1 MGRDHR
7 SQRDPAVAC
16 LTSRLTRG
24 GPGWRRAD
32 PRLTWNDDPA
42 LSLRRGPWEAVDH
55 GRGLSGR
62 CRTLDRREPALE
74 HSTTWSAP
82 LRWYGT
88 DPPPDGLAL
97 GTLRRIVGLMRPAWR
112 RVSVAFLLGVTMLA
126 ITSFIP
132 LVTRTIIDDGL
143 TRRIPG
149 VLGREI
155 ALLMGLAVV
164 RWVVGGLRRNISG
177 RVGTDVEY
185 DLRNRL
191 ARHLLALEPAYH
203 DRVPTGQLLAR
214 ATSDV
219 RSLRYFISWGLVFM
233 VLNLMT
239 FAIAAVQMWLL
250 SPRLCL
256 IVLAL
261 APPLVYGALRFNRR
275 LHRVYWQVQQEIGE
289 LTTVVEEATAG
300 VRVVKAFGRENEQT
314 RRLETEA
321 SSILDQNLEAA
332 RLRAFYNPLLAI
344 LPQLSLAA
352 ILWYGGRLAIDGQ
365 ITLGTL
371 VAFNSYLLLLA
382 WPLQGLGM
390 LFGFAQRA
398 AASAE
403 RVFEV
408 LDQPPA
414 IADRPDAIALPRPAG
429 GSGRKGR
436 QDSGGSGDRG
446 VRIRFEDVSFGYEE
460 GGRPALAGVDLDIAP
475 GSRVAVVGG
484 TGSGKSTL
492 LGLVPR
498 LYAPTEGRVLVDDH
512 DVADLTLDSLRAAVG
527 IVHQEPVLFSASL
540 RDNVAFGRPQAT
552 DEEVLDA
559 LAAASARD
567 VIEALPEGLDTVV
580 GEQGYTLSGGQRQR
594 VALARA
600 LLMQPRVLILD
611 DALSHVDVDTEAAI
625 LAGLDTALG
634 SATVLLV
641 ANRRASLRLAE
652 RVVLLDRGR
661 VVAQGSHEDL
671 AAREPTYRAVLAH
684 AGGGVDRLVEEAAS

>member
-1 MGRDHR
+1 
-7 SQRDPAVAC
+7 
-16 LTSRLTRG
+16 
-24 GPGWRRAD
+24 
-32 PRLTWNDDPA
+32 
-42 LSLRRGPWEAVDH
+42 
-55 GRGLSGR
+55 
-62 CRTLDRREPALE
+62 
-74 HSTTWSAP
+74 
-82 LRWYGT
+82 
-88 DPPPDGLAL
+88 
-97 GTLRRIVGLMRPAWR
+97 MRPYWG
-112 RVSVAFLLGVTMLA
+112 RVVVAFALGVTMLV

-132 LVTRTIIDDGL
+132 LVTKTIIDDGL
-143 TRRIPG
+143 TRRVPG
-149 VLGREI
+149 VLVREI
-155 ALLMGLAVV
+155 VLLMVLAVV

-177 RVGTDVEY
+177 RVGTNVEY

-191 ARHLLALEPAYH
+191 VRHLLALEPAYH
-203 DRVPTGQLLAR
+203 DRAPTGQLLAR
-214 ATSDV
+214 TTSDV

-233 VLNLMT
+233 VLNVIT
-239 FAIAAVQMWLL
+239 FVIAAVQMWLL

-256 IVLAL
+256 VVLAL
-261 APPLVYGALRFNRR
+261 APPLVYGALRYNRR

-314 RRLETEA
+314 RRLEGEA

-332 RLRAFYNPLLAI
+332 RLRAFYTPLLGI

-371 VAFNSYLLLLA
+371 IAFNAYLLLLT

-403 RVFEV
+403 RIFEV
-408 LDQPPA
+408 LDRPPA
-414 IADRPDAIALPRPAG
+414 IADRPEAAALPATARPAATGNGRPAG
-429 GSGRKGR
+429 
-436 QDSGGSGDRG
+436 QAERG
-446 VRIRFEDVSFGYEE
+446 ARIRFEHVSFGYEE
-460 GGRPALAGVDLDIAP
+460 GGRPTLAGIDLDIAP

-492 LGLVPR
+492 LGLIPR
-498 LYAPTEGRVLVDDH
+498 LYAPSEGRVLVDGH
-512 DVADLTLDSLRAAVG
+512 DVADLTLDSLRSAVG

-559 LAAASARD
+559 LGAAAALE
-567 VIEALPEGLDTVV
+567 VVQALPEGLDTVV

-600 LLMQPRVLILD
+600 LLMKPRVLILD

-625 LAGLDTALG
+625 LAGLDAALG

-661 VVAQGSHEDL
+661 VVAQGGHDEL
-671 AAREPTYRAVLAH
+671 AAREPAYRAVLAH
-684 AGGGVDRLVEEAAS
+684 ATGGIDRLVEEAAS

>member
-1 MGRDHR
+1 
-7 SQRDPAVAC
+7 
-16 LTSRLTRG
+16 
-24 GPGWRRAD
+24 
-32 PRLTWNDDPA
+32 
-42 LSLRRGPWEAVDH
+42 
-55 GRGLSGR
+55 
-62 CRTLDRREPALE
+62 
-74 HSTTWSAP
+74 
-82 LRWYGT
+82 
-88 DPPPDGLAL
+88 
-97 GTLRRIVGLMRPAWR
+97 MRPFWR
-112 RVSVAFLLGVTMLA
+112 RVTVAFLLGVAMLA

-132 LVTRTIIDDGL
+132 LVTKTIIDEGL
-143 TRRIPG
+143 TERVPG
-149 VLGREI
+149 VLEREI
-155 ALLMGLAVV
+155 VLLLVLAVV

-185 DLRNRL
+185 HLRNRL
-191 ARHLLALEPAYH
+191 ARHLLTLEAAYH

-214 ATSDV
+214 VTSDV
-219 RSLRYFISWGLVFM
+219 RSLRYFISWGLVFL
-233 VLNLMT
+233 VLNLLT

-314 RRLETEA
+314 RRLEHEA

-332 RLRAFYNPLLAI
+332 RLRAFYTPLLAV

-352 ILWYGGRLAIDGQ
+352 ILWYGARLVIDGQ

-371 VAFNSYLLLLA
+371 VAFNSYLLLLT

-398 AASAE
+398 AASAD

-414 IADRPDAIALPRPAG
+414 IADPPGAVALPAPSGGPAG
-429 GSGRKGR
+429 RDGASPG
-436 QDSGGSGDRG
+436 RG
-446 VRIRFEDVSFGYEE
+446 VRITFEDVRFAYEE
-460 GGRPALAGVDLDIAP
+460 GGRPALAGVDLDLAP

-492 LGLVPR
+492 LGLIPR
-498 LYAPTEGRVLVDDH
+498 LYAPSRGRVLVDGH
-512 DVADLTLDSLRAAVG
+512 NVAGVTLDSLRSAVG
-527 IVHQEPVLFSASL
+527 MVHQEPVLFSASL

-559 LAAASARD
+559 LAAAAARD
-567 VIEALPEGLDTVV
+567 VVEALPEGLDTVV

-594 VALARA
+594 IALARA

-625 LAGLDTALG
+625 LAGLDSALG

-671 AAREPTYRAVLAH
+671 AAHEPAYRAVLAH
-684 AGGGVDRLVEEAAS
+684 VGGGVDRLVEEAAS

>member
-1 MGRDHR
+1 MYQYISRPPWLRERAVRHR
-7 SQRDPAVAC
+7 CTR
-16 LTSRLTRG
+16 RG
-24 GPGWRRAD
+24 GPWTRD
-32 PRLTWNDDPA
+32 
-42 LSLRRGPWEAVDH
+42 
-55 GRGLSGR
+55 RGLSAA
-62 CRTLDRREPALE
+62 CRTLDYRQPPTER
-74 HSTTWSAP
+74 WSCP

-97 GTLRRIVGLMRPAWR
+97 GTLRRIVGLTKPYWK
-112 RVSVAFLLGVTMLA
+112 RVAVAFGLRVVMLA
-126 ITSFIP
+126 ITTYIP
-132 LVTRTIIDDGL
+132 LVIRTIIDDGL
-143 TRRIPG
+143 TRRVPG

-155 ALLMGLAVV
+155 ALLLALAVV
-164 RWVVGGLRRNISG
+164 RWVVGGLRRNLSG

-191 ARHLLALEPAYH
+191 GRHLLALEAAFH

-219 RSLRYFISWGLVFM
+219 RSLRYFISWGLVFL
-233 VLNLMT
+233 VLNLVT
-239 FAIAAVQMWLL
+239 FALAAVQMWLL

-256 IVLAL
+256 VVLAL

-300 VRVVKAFGRENEQT
+300 VRVVKAFGRENEQA

-398 AASAE
+398 AASGD

-408 LDQPPA
+408 LDQAPA
-414 IADRPDAIALPRPAG
+414 IADRPDAIALPPAD
-429 GSGRKGR
+429 
-436 QDSGGSGDRG
+436 QG
-446 VRIRFEDVSFGYEE
+446 VRITFEDVSFGYEE
-460 GGRPALAGVDLDIAP
+460 GGRPALSGIDLNFGP

-498 LYAPTEGRVLVDDH
+498 LYAPTRGRVLVDGH
-512 DVADLTLDSLRAAVG
+512 DVAGLTLDSLRSAVG

-552 DEEVLDA
+552 DEQVLGA
-559 LAAASARD
+559 LAAAAARD
-567 VIEALPEGLDTVV
+567 VVEALPEGLDTVV

-625 LAGLDTALG
+625 LAGLDAALG

-641 ANRRASLRLAE
+641 ANRPASLRLAE

-671 AAREPTYRAVLAH
+671 AAREPAYRAVLTH

>member
-1 MGRDHR
+1 M
-7 SQRDPAVAC
+7 AVAF
-16 LTSRLTRG
+16 
-24 GPGWRRAD
+24 A
-32 PRLTWNDDPA
+32 
-42 LSLRRGPWEAVDH
+42 
-55 GRGLSGR
+55 
-62 CRTLDRREPALE
+62 
-74 HSTTWSAP
+74 
-82 LRWYGT
+82 
-88 DPPPDGLAL
+88 
-97 GTLRRIVGLMRPAWR
+97 
-112 RVSVAFLLGVTMLA
+112 LGVTMLV

-143 TRRIPG
+143 TRRVPG

-155 ALLMGLAVV
+155 TLLLVLAMV
-164 RWVVGGLRRNISG
+164 RWVVGGLRRNLSG

-191 ARHLLALEPAYH
+191 SRHLLALEPAYH
-203 DRVPTGQLLAR
+203 DRAPTGQLLAR

-219 RSLRYFISWGLVFM
+219 RSLRYFISWGMVFM
-233 VLNLMT
+233 VLNVIT
-239 FAIAAVQMWLL
+239 FVIAAVQMWRL
-250 SPRLCL
+250 SPRLSL

-300 VRVVKAFGRENEQT
+300 VRVVKAFGREEVQA
-314 RRLETEA
+314 RRLEVEA

-332 RLRAFYNPLLAI
+332 RLRAFYTPLLAV

-352 ILWYGGRLAIDGQ
+352 ILWYGGRMAIDGQ
-365 ITLGTL
+365 ITIGTL
-371 VAFNSYLLLLA
+371 VAFNAYLLLLT

-398 AASAE
+398 AASGD

-408 LDQPPA
+408 LDYPPA
-414 IADRPDAIALPRPAG
+414 IADRPGAVVLPSPAAPPEGSGAPRNGSPAG
-429 GSGRKGR
+429 PP
-436 QDSGGSGDRG
+436 DRG
-446 VRIRFEDVSFGYEE
+446 ARVRFDHVSFGYEV
-460 GGRPALAGVDLDIAP
+460 GGRSTLAGIDLDIAP

-492 LGLVPR
+492 LGLIPR
-498 LYAPTEGRVLVDDH
+498 LYAPSQGRVLVDDH
-512 DVADLTLDSLRAAVG
+512 DVAGLTLDSLRSAVG

-559 LAAASARD
+559 LGAAAALE
-567 VIEALPEGLDTVV
+567 VVQGLPEGLDTVV

-625 LAGLDTALG
+625 LAGLDAALG

-641 ANRRASLRLAE
+641 ANRPASLRLAE

-661 VVAQGSHEDL
+661 VVAQGSHDDL
-671 AAREPTYRAVLAH
+671 AAREPAYRAVLAH
-684 AGGGVDRLVEEAAS
+684 ATGGVDRLVEEAAS

>member
-1 MGRDHR
+1 
-7 SQRDPAVAC
+7 
-16 LTSRLTRG
+16 L
-24 GPGWRRAD
+24 
-32 PRLTWNDDPA
+32 
-42 LSLRRGPWEAVDH
+42 
-55 GRGLSGR
+55 
-62 CRTLDRREPALE
+62 
-74 HSTTWSAP
+74 TTWSCP
-82 LRWYGT
+82 LRWYGN

-97 GTLRRIVGLMRPAWR
+97 GTLRRIVGLMGPYRR
-112 RVSVAFLLGVTMLA
+112 RVAVAFALGVAMLA

-132 LVTRTIIDDGL
+132 LVIRTIIDDGL
-143 TRRIPG
+143 TGRVPG

-155 ALLMGLAVV
+155 ALLVVLALV
-164 RWVVGGLRRNISG
+164 RWVAAGLRRNISG
-177 RVGTDVEY
+177 RIGTDVEY

-191 ARHLLALEPAYH
+191 ARHLLALEAAYH
-203 DRVPTGQLLAR
+203 DRAPTGQLLAR

-233 VLNLMT
+233 VLNLVT

-256 IVLAL
+256 VVLAL
-261 APPLVYGALRFNRR
+261 APPLVYGALRYNRR

-300 VRVVKAFGRENEQT
+300 VRVVKAFGREEQQA
-314 RRLETEA
+314 RRLEVEA
-321 SSILDQNLEAA
+321 GSILDQNLEAA

-352 ILWYGGRLAIDGQ
+352 ILWYGGRLAAEGQ

-371 VAFNSYLLLLA
+371 VAFNSYLLLLT

-408 LDQPPA
+408 LDQPPG
-414 IADRPDAIALPRPAG
+414 IADRPGATALPAPTQDRGARITFEG
-429 GSGRKGR
+429 VSFRYGDSGRATLTG
-436 QDSGGSGDRG
+436 
-446 VRIRFEDVSFGYEE
+446 I
-460 GGRPALAGVDLDIAP
+460 DLEIEP

-492 LGLVPR
+492 LGLIPR
-498 LYAPTEGRVLVDDH
+498 LYGPSDGRVLLDGH
-512 DVADLTLDSLRAAVG
+512 DVADLTLDSLRSAVG

-540 RDNVAFGRPQAT
+540 RDNVAFGRPAAT
-552 DEEVLDA
+552 DQEVLDA
-559 LAAASARD
+559 LAAAAALE
-567 VIEALPEGLDTVV
+567 VVEALPEGLDTVV

-625 LAGLDTALG
+625 LAGLDRALG
-634 SATVLLV
+634 GATVLLV
-641 ANRRASLRLAE
+641 ANRRASLRLAR

-661 VVAQGSHEDL
+661 VVAQGSHEEL
-671 AAREPTYRAVLAH
+671 AAREPAYRAVLAH
-684 AGGGVDRLVEEAAS
+684 SGAGVDRLVEEAAS

>member
-1 MGRDHR
+1 
-7 SQRDPAVAC
+7 
-16 LTSRLTRG
+16 
-24 GPGWRRAD
+24 
-32 PRLTWNDDPA
+32 
-42 LSLRRGPWEAVDH
+42 
-55 GRGLSGR
+55 
-62 CRTLDRREPALE
+62 
-74 HSTTWSAP
+74 
-82 LRWYGT
+82 
-88 DPPPDGLAL
+88 
-97 GTLRRIVGLMRPAWR
+97 MRPFWR
-112 RVSVAFLLGVTMLA
+112 RVTVAFLLGVVMLA

-132 LVTRTIIDDGL
+132 LVTKTIIDDGL
-143 TRRIPG
+143 TRRVPG

-155 ALLMGLAVV
+155 ALLMVLAVV
-164 RWVVGGLRRNISG
+164 RWVAGGLRRNISG

-185 DLRNRL
+185 HLRNRL
-191 ARHLLALEPAYH
+191 ARHLLTLEAAYH

-233 VLNLMT
+233 VLNLIT

-256 IVLAL
+256 VVLAL

-300 VRVVKAFGRENEQT
+300 VRVVKAFGRENEQA

-414 IADRPDAIALPRPAG
+414 IADRPGAVALPPPEAPDG
-429 GSGRKGR
+429 TV
-436 QDSGGSGDRG
+436 DRG
-446 VRIRFEDVSFGYEE
+446 VRIQFEDVSFGYEE
-460 GGRPALAGVDLDIAP
+460 GSRPVLAGIDLDIAT

-498 LYAPTEGRVLVDDH
+498 LYAPSEGRVLVDGY
-512 DVADLTLDSLRAAVG
+512 DVADLTLDSLRSAVG

-540 RDNVAFGRPQAT
+540 RDNVAFGRPQAN

-559 LAAASARD
+559 LAAAAASD
-567 VIEALPEGLDTVV
+567 VVEALPEGLDTVV

-625 LAGLDTALG
+625 LAGLDAALG

-641 ANRRASLRLAE
+641 ANRPASLRLAE

-671 AAREPTYRAVLAH
+671 AAHEPAYRAVLAH
-684 AGGGVDRLVEEAAS
+684 ASGGVDRLVEEAAS

>member
-1 MGRDHR
+1 
-7 SQRDPAVAC
+7 
-16 LTSRLTRG
+16 
-24 GPGWRRAD
+24 
-32 PRLTWNDDPA
+32 
-42 LSLRRGPWEAVDH
+42 
-55 GRGLSGR
+55 
-62 CRTLDRREPALE
+62 
-74 HSTTWSAP
+74 
-82 LRWYGT
+82 
-88 DPPPDGLAL
+88 
-97 GTLRRIVGLMRPAWR
+97 MRPYWR
-112 RVSVAFLLGVTMLA
+112 RVAVAFALGVTMLA

-132 LVTRTIIDDGL
+132 LVTKTIIDDGL
-143 TRRIPG
+143 TRRVPG

-155 ALLMGLAVV
+155 ALLLALAVV
-164 RWVVGGLRRNISG
+164 RWVVGGLRRNLSG

-191 ARHLLALEPAYH
+191 VRHLLALEAAYH
-203 DRVPTGQLLAR
+203 DRAPTGQLLAR
-214 ATSDV
+214 TTSDV

-233 VLNLMT
+233 VLNVIT
-239 FAIAAVQMWLL
+239 FVIAAVQMWLL

-256 IVLAL
+256 VVLAL
-261 APPLVYGALRFNRR
+261 APPLVYGALRYNRR

-300 VRVVKAFGRENEQT
+300 VRVVKAFGRENEQS
-314 RRLETEA
+314 RRLEVEA

-332 RLRAFYNPLLAI
+332 RLRAFYTPLLGI

-371 VAFNSYLLLLA
+371 VAFNAYLLLLT

-403 RVFEV
+403 RIFEV

-414 IADRPDAIALPRPAG
+414 IADRPGAAPLPAPAG
-429 GSGRKGR
+429 
-436 QDSGGSGDRG
+436 QAERG
-446 VRIRFEDVSFGYEE
+446 ARIRFEHVSFGYEE
-460 GGRPALAGVDLDIAP
+460 GGRSTLAGIELDIAP

-492 LGLVPR
+492 LGLIPR
-498 LYAPTEGRVLVDDH
+498 LYAPSEGRVLVDGH
-512 DVADLTLDSLRAAVG
+512 DVADLTLDSLRSAVG

-540 RDNVAFGRPQAT
+540 RDNVAFGRPRAT

-559 LAAASARD
+559 LGAAAALE
-567 VIEALPEGLDTVV
+567 VVQALPEGLDTVV

-625 LAGLDTALG
+625 LAGLDAALG

-652 RVVLLDRGR
+652 RVVLLDHGR
-661 VVAQGSHEDL
+661 VVAQGGHDEL
-671 AAREPTYRAVLAH
+671 AAREPAYRAVLAH
-684 AGGGVDRLVEEAAS
+684 ATGGIDRLVEEAAS

>member
-1 MGRDHR
+1 M
-7 SQRDPAVAC
+7 S
-16 LTSRLTRG
+16 
-24 GPGWRRAD
+24 
-32 PRLTWNDDPA
+32 
-42 LSLRRGPWEAVDH
+42 

-62 CRTLDRREPALE
+62 CRTLDCRQPALD
-74 HSTTWSAP
+74 HWSFH

-97 GTLRRIVGLMRPAWR
+97 GTLRRIVGLMRPFWR
-112 RVSVAFLLGVTMLA
+112 RVTVAFLLGVAMLA

-132 LVTRTIIDDGL
+132 LVTKTIIDEGL
-143 TRRIPG
+143 TERVPG

-155 ALLMGLAVV
+155 VLLMGLAVV

-185 DLRNRL
+185 HLRNRL
-191 ARHLLALEPAYH
+191 ARHLLTLEPAYH

-219 RSLRYFISWGLVFM
+219 RSLRYFISWGLVFL
-233 VLNLMT
+233 VLNLLT
-239 FAIAAVQMWLL
+239 FVIAAVQMWLL
-250 SPRLCL
+250 SPRLTL
-256 IVLAL
+256 VVLAL

-332 RLRAFYNPLLAI
+332 RLRAFYTPLLAI

-414 IADRPDAIALPRPAG
+414 IADRPGAAALPPPAEAAAG
-429 GSGRKGR
+429 
-436 QDSGGSGDRG
+436 RG
-446 VRIRFEDVSFGYEE
+446 VRITFEHVSFGYEE
-460 GGRPALAGVDLDIAP
+460 GGRPALAGIDLEIAP

-492 LGLVPR
+492 LGLIPR
-498 LYAPTEGRVLVDDH
+498 LYAPSRGRVLVDGH

-559 LAAASARD
+559 LAAAAARD
-567 VIEALPEGLDTVV
+567 VVEALPEGLDTVV

-625 LAGLDTALG
+625 LAGLDSALG

-661 VVAQGSHEDL
+661 VIAQGSHEDL
-671 AAREPTYRAVLAH
+671 AAHEPAYRAVLAH

>member
-1 MGRDHR
+1 MG
-7 SQRDPAVAC
+7 P
-16 LTSRLTRG
+16 
-24 GPGWRRAD
+24 
-32 PRLTWNDDPA
+32 
-42 LSLRRGPWEAVDH
+42 
-55 GRGLSGR
+55 
-62 CRTLDRREPALE
+62 
-74 HSTTWSAP
+74 
-82 LRWYGT
+82 Y
-88 DPPPDGLAL
+88 
-97 GTLRRIVGLMRPAWR
+97 WR
-112 RVSVAFLLGVTMLA
+112 RVAVGFGLGFVMLA

-132 LVTRTIIDDGL
+132 LVTKTIIDEGL
-143 TRRIPG
+143 TQRVPG

-155 ALLMGLAVV
+155 ALLVVLAMV
-164 RWVVGGLRRNISG
+164 RWLVGGLRRNLSG
-177 RVGTDVEY
+177 RVGTDVEN

-203 DRVPTGQLLAR
+203 DRAPTGQLLAR
-214 ATSDV
+214 STSDV
-219 RSLRYFISWGLVFM
+219 RSLRYFISWGLVFL
-233 VLNLMT
+233 VLNIVT
-239 FAIAAVQMWLL
+239 FLIAATAMWLL

-256 IVLAL
+256 VVLVL
-261 APPLVYGALRFNRR
+261 SPPLVYGALRFNRR
-275 LHRVYWQVQQEIGE
+275 LHRVYWQVQQAVGE

-300 VRVVKAFGRENEQT
+300 VRVVKAFGREREQSQ
-314 RRLETEA
+314 RLEVEA
-321 SSILDQNLEAA
+321 SSILDHNLEAA
-332 RLRAFYNPLLAI
+332 RIRAFYVPLLAI

-371 VAFNSYLLLLA
+371 VAFNSYLLLLT

-398 AASAE
+398 AASGD

-414 IADRPDAIALPRPAG
+414 IADRPGATTLPAPAAPGRNG
-429 GSGRKGR
+429 GRGPGAPGR
-436 QDSGGSGDRG
+436 RG
-446 VRIRFEDVSFGYEE
+446 ARVRFEHVRFGYGE
-460 GGRPALAGVDLDIAP
+460 GGRAALDGIDLDIAP

-492 LGLVPR
+492 LALVPR
-498 LYAPTEGRVLVDDH
+498 LYAPTEGRVLVDGH

-552 DEEVLDA
+552 DEEVLGA
-559 LAAASARD
+559 LAAAAALE
-567 VIEALPEGLDTVV
+567 VVEALPEGLDTVV

-600 LLMQPRVLILD
+600 LLMEPRVLILD

-625 LAGLDTALG
+625 LAGLDAAVG
-634 SATVLLV
+634 GATVLLV
-641 ANRRASLRLAE
+641 ANRPASLRLAE

-671 AAREPTYRAVLAH
+671 AAREPAYRAVLAH

>member
-1 MGRDHR
+1 MYQYNTRPLADFLGA
-7 SQRDPAVAC
+7 AV
-16 LTSRLTRG
+16 R
-24 GPGWRRAD
+24 
-32 PRLTWNDDPA
+32 
-42 LSLRRGPWEAVDH
+42 
-55 GRGLSGR
+55 
-62 CRTLDRREPALE
+62 
-74 HSTTWSAP
+74 WSVGNPPPNIWSCP

-97 GTLRRIVGLMRPAWR
+97 GTLRRIVGLMGPFWR
-112 RVSVAFLLGVTMLA
+112 RVAVGFLLGVIMLV

-132 LVTRTIIDDGL
+132 LVTKTIIDDGL
-143 TRRIPG
+143 TKRIPG
-149 VLGREI
+149 VLDREV
-155 ALLMGLAVV
+155 ALLMALAVV

-177 RVGTDVEY
+177 RVGTDVEFN
-185 DLRNRL
+185 LRNRL
-191 ARHLLALEPAYH
+191 ARHLLTLEAAYH

-233 VLNLMT
+233 VLNVLT

-250 SPRLCL
+250 SPRLSL
-256 IVLAL
+256 VVLAL

-332 RLRAFYNPLLAI
+332 RLRAFYTPLLAI

-352 ILWYGGRLAIDGQ
+352 IIWYGGRLAIDGQ

-398 AASAE
+398 AASAD

-414 IADRPDAIALPRPAG
+414 IADRPGAIALPAPADG
-429 GSGRKGR
+429 PA
-436 QDSGGSGDRG
+436 DRG
-446 VRIRFEDVSFGYEE
+446 VRIRFEDVNFSYEE
-460 GGRPALAGVDLDIAP
+460 GGRPSLAGIDLDIAP

-498 LYAPTEGRVLVDDH
+498 LYAPTEGRMLVDGH
-512 DVADLTLDSLRAAVG
+512 DVADLTLDSLRSAVG

-540 RDNVAFGRPQAT
+540 RDNVAFGRPQAS

-559 LAAASARD
+559 LAAAAARD
-567 VIEALPEGLDTVV
+567 VVEALPEGLDTMV

-625 LAGLDTALG
+625 LAGLEEALG

-641 ANRRASLRLAE
+641 ANRPASLRLAE

-671 AAREPTYRAVLAH
+671 VAHEPAYRAVLTH

>member
-1 MGRDHR
+1 
-7 SQRDPAVAC
+7 
-16 LTSRLTRG
+16 LTS
-24 GPGWRRAD
+24 
-32 PRLTWNDDPA
+32 
-42 LSLRRGPWEAVDH
+42 
-55 GRGLSGR
+55 
-62 CRTLDRREPALE
+62 
-74 HSTTWSAP
+74 WSCP
-82 LRWYGT
+82 LLWYGN

-97 GTLRRIVGLMRPAWR
+97 GTLRRIVGLMGPYRR
-112 RVSVAFLLGVTMLA
+112 RVAVAFALGVAMLA

-132 LVTRTIIDDGL
+132 LVIRTIIDDGL
-143 TRRIPG
+143 TRRVPG

-155 ALLMGLAVV
+155 ALLVVLALV
-164 RWVVGGLRRNISG
+164 RWVAAGLRRNISG

-191 ARHLLALEPAYH
+191 ARHLLALEAAYH
-203 DRVPTGQLLAR
+203 DRAPTGQLLAR

-233 VLNLMT
+233 VLNLVT

-256 IVLAL
+256 VVLAL
-261 APPLVYGALRFNRR
+261 APPLVYGALRYNRR

-300 VRVVKAFGRENEQT
+300 VRVVKAFGREEQQA
-314 RRLETEA
+314 RRLEVEA

-352 ILWYGGRLAIDGQ
+352 ILWYGGRLTAEGQ

-414 IADRPDAIALPRPAG
+414 IADRPGATPLPALTQDRGARVTFEG
-429 GSGRKGR
+429 VSFRYGDSGR
-436 QDSGGSGDRG
+436 
-446 VRIRFEDVSFGYEE
+446 
-460 GGRPALAGVDLDIAP
+460 ATLAGINLNIEP

-492 LGLVPR
+492 LGLIPR
-498 LYAPTEGRVLVDDH
+498 LYGPSDGRVLLDGH
-512 DVADLTLDSLRAAVG
+512 DVADLTLDSLRSAVG

-540 RDNVAFGRPQAT
+540 RDNVAFGRPAAVDQ
-552 DEEVLDA
+552 EVLDA
-559 LAAASARD
+559 LAAAAALE
-567 VIEALPEGLDTVV
+567 VVEALPEGLDTVV

-625 LAGLDTALG
+625 LAGLDGALG
-634 SATVLLV
+634 GATVLLV

-661 VVAQGSHEDL
+661 VVAQGSHEEL
-671 AAREPTYRAVLAH
+671 AAREPAYRAVLAH
-684 AGGGVDRLVEEAAS
+684 SGAGVDRLVEEAAS

>member
-1 MGRDHR
+1 MG
-7 SQRDPAVAC
+7 P
-16 LTSRLTRG
+16 
-24 GPGWRRAD
+24 
-32 PRLTWNDDPA
+32 
-42 LSLRRGPWEAVDH
+42 
-55 GRGLSGR
+55 
-62 CRTLDRREPALE
+62 
-74 HSTTWSAP
+74 
-82 LRWYGT
+82 Y
-88 DPPPDGLAL
+88 
-97 GTLRRIVGLMRPAWR
+97 WR
-112 RVSVAFLLGVTMLA
+112 RVTVAFLLGVAMLA

-132 LVTRTIIDDGL
+132 LITKTIIDDGL
-143 TRRIPG
+143 TKRIPG
-149 VLGREI
+149 VLARET

-164 RWVVGGLRRNISG
+164 RWAVGGLRRNISG

-191 ARHLLALEPAYH
+191 GRHLLALEAAYH

-214 ATSDV
+214 TTSDV
-219 RSLRYFISWGLVFM
+219 RSLRYFISWGLVFL
-233 VLNLMT
+233 VLNVIT
-239 FAIAAVQMWLL
+239 FAIAATQMWLL

-256 IVLAL
+256 VVLAL

-300 VRVVKAFGRENEQT
+300 VRVVKAFGREEQQA
-314 RRLETEA
+314 RRLEAEA
-321 SSILDQNLEAA
+321 TSILDQNLEAA
-332 RLRAFYNPLLAI
+332 RLRAFYTPLLAI

-371 VAFNSYLLLLA
+371 VAFNSYLLLLT

-398 AASAE
+398 AASGE

-408 LDQPPA
+408 LDLPPA
-414 IADRPDAIALPRPAG
+414 IADQPGAVPLPPPAPG
-429 GSGRKGR
+429 AA
-436 QDSGGSGDRG
+436 RG
-446 VRIRFEDVSFGYEE
+446 VRIRFQGVSFAYDE
-460 GGRPALAGVDLDIAP
+460 GARPALAGIDLGIAP
-475 GSRVAVVGG
+475 GERVAVVGG

-498 LYAPTEGRVLVDDH
+498 LYAPGRGRVLVDGH
-512 DVADLTLDSLRAAVG
+512 DVAALTLDSLRSAVG

-552 DEEVLDA
+552 DDEVRAA
-559 LAAASARD
+559 LAAAAALE
-567 VIEALPEGLDTVV
+567 VVEALPEGLDTVV

-625 LAGLDTALG
+625 LAGLDAALG

-671 AAREPTYRAVLAH
+671 AAAEPAYRAVLAH

>member
-1 MGRDHR
+1 
-7 SQRDPAVAC
+7 
-16 LTSRLTRG
+16 
-24 GPGWRRAD
+24 
-32 PRLTWNDDPA
+32 
-42 LSLRRGPWEAVDH
+42 
-55 GRGLSGR
+55 
-62 CRTLDRREPALE
+62 
-74 HSTTWSAP
+74 
-82 LRWYGT
+82 
-88 DPPPDGLAL
+88 
-97 GTLRRIVGLMRPAWR
+97 MRPYWR
-112 RVSVAFLLGVTMLA
+112 RVAVAFLLGVTMLA
-126 ITSFIP
+126 ITLFIP
-132 LVTRTIIDDGL
+132 LITKTIIDDGL
-143 TRRIPG
+143 TERIPG
-149 VLGREI
+149 VLVRET
-155 ALLMGLAVV
+155 ALLMGLAVL
-164 RWVVGGLRRNISG
+164 RWAVGGMRRNISG

-191 ARHLLALEPAYH
+191 GRHLLGLEAAYH

-214 ATSDV
+214 TTSDV
-219 RSLRYFISWGLVFM
+219 RSLRYFISWGLVFL
-233 VLNLMT
+233 VLNVIT
-239 FAIAAVQMWLL
+239 FAIAATQMWLL

-256 IVLAL
+256 VVLAL

-300 VRVVKAFGRENEQT
+300 VRVVKAFGREEQQA
-314 RRLETEA
+314 RRLEGEA
-321 SSILDQNLEAA
+321 TSILDQNLEAA
-332 RLRAFYNPLLAI
+332 RLRAFYTPLLAI

-371 VAFNSYLLLLA
+371 VAFNSYLLLLT

-398 AASAE
+398 AASGE

-414 IADRPDAIALPRPAG
+414 IADRPGAVPLPPPDPGAA
-429 GSGRKGR
+429 
-436 QDSGGSGDRG
+436 RG
-446 VRIRFEDVSFGYEE
+446 VRIRFQDVSFAYEE
-460 GGRPALAGVDLDIAP
+460 GGRPALAGIDLDIAP
-475 GSRVAVVGG
+475 GERLAVVGG

-492 LGLVPR
+492 LGLIPR
-498 LYAPTEGRVLVDDH
+498 LYAPSQGRVLVDGH
-512 DVADLTLDSLRAAVG
+512 DVAGLTLDSLRSAVG

-552 DEEVLDA
+552 DEEVRAA
-559 LAAASARD
+559 LAAAAALEVVD
-567 VIEALPEGLDTVV
+567 ALPEGLDTVV

-625 LAGLDTALG
+625 LAGLDAALG

-661 VVAQGSHEDL
+661 VVAQGGHEDL
-671 AAREPTYRAVLAH
+671 AAAEPAYRAVLAH

>member
-1 MGRDHR
+1 
-7 SQRDPAVAC
+7 
-16 LTSRLTRG
+16 
-24 GPGWRRAD
+24 
-32 PRLTWNDDPA
+32 
-42 LSLRRGPWEAVDH
+42 
-55 GRGLSGR
+55 
-62 CRTLDRREPALE
+62 
-74 HSTTWSAP
+74 
-82 LRWYGT
+82 
-88 DPPPDGLAL
+88 
-97 GTLRRIVGLMRPAWR
+97 MRPYWR
-112 RVSVAFLLGVTMLA
+112 RVAVGFGLGIAMLA

-132 LVTRTIIDDGL
+132 LITRTIIDDGL
-143 TRRIPG
+143 TRRVPG
-149 VLGREI
+149 VLVRET

-164 RWVVGGLRRNISG
+164 RWAVGGLRRNLSG

-203 DRVPTGQLLAR
+203 DRAPTGQLLAR

-233 VLNLMT
+233 VLNVIT
-239 FAIAAVQMWLL
+239 FAIAATQMWLL
-250 SPRLCL
+250 SPRLCV
-256 IVLAL
+256 IVLVL
-261 APPLVYGALRFNRR
+261 SPPLVYGALRFNRR
-275 LHRVYWQVQQEIGE
+275 LHRVYWQVQQEVGE

-300 VRVVKAFGRENEQT
+300 VRVVKAFGREDEQA
-314 RRLETEA
+314 RRLEVEA

-332 RLRAFYNPLLAI
+332 RIRAFYVPLLAI

-414 IADRPDAIALPRPAG
+414 IADRPGATALPDPAG
-429 GSGRKGR
+429 QGA
-436 QDSGGSGDRG
+436 
-446 VRIRFEDVSFGYEE
+446 RISFERVSFGYGE
-460 GGRPALAGVDLDIAP
+460 GGRATLSGIDLEIAA

-492 LGLVPR
+492 LALVPR
-498 LYAPTEGRVLVDDH
+498 LYAPGEGRVLVDGH
-512 DVADLTLDSLRAAVG
+512 DVADLTLDSLRSAVG

-552 DEEVLDA
+552 DEQVLDA
-559 LAAASARD
+559 LAAAAALE
-567 VIEALPEGLDTVV
+567 VVQGLPEGLDTVV

-611 DALSHVDVDTEAAI
+611 DALSHVDVDTEATI
-625 LAGLDTALG
+625 LAGLDAALG
-634 SATVLLV
+634 GATVLLV
-641 ANRRASLRLAE
+641 ANRPASLRLAE

-661 VVAQGSHEDL
+661 VVAQGSHDNL
-671 AAREPTYRAVLAH
+671 AAREPAYRAVLAH

>member
-1 MGRDHR
+1 
-7 SQRDPAVAC
+7 
-16 LTSRLTRG
+16 
-24 GPGWRRAD
+24 
-32 PRLTWNDDPA
+32 
-42 LSLRRGPWEAVDH
+42 
-55 GRGLSGR
+55 
-62 CRTLDRREPALE
+62 
-74 HSTTWSAP
+74 
-82 LRWYGT
+82 
-88 DPPPDGLAL
+88 
-97 GTLRRIVGLMRPAWR
+97 MRPFWR
-112 RVSVAFLLGVTMLA
+112 RVTVAFLLGVTMLA

-132 LVTRTIIDDGL
+132 LITRTIIDDGL
-143 TRRIPG
+143 TKRVPG

-155 ALLMGLAVV
+155 ALLMVLAVV

-185 DLRNRL
+185 HLRNRL
-191 ARHLLALEPAYH
+191 ARHLLNLEAAFH

-214 ATSDV
+214 VTSDV

-233 VLNLMT
+233 VLNVLT
-239 FAIAAVQMWLL
+239 FVIAAVQMWLL

-256 IVLAL
+256 VVLAL
-261 APPLVYGALRFNRR
+261 APPLVYGALRYNRR

-300 VRVVKAFGRENEQT
+300 VRVVKAFGREREQA

-332 RLRAFYNPLLAI
+332 RLRAFYTPLLGI

-371 VAFNSYLLLLA
+371 VAFNSYLLLLT

-398 AASAE
+398 AASGD

-408 LDQPPA
+408 LDQAPA
-414 IADRPDAIALPRPAG
+414 IADRPDAIALPPAD
-429 GSGRKGR
+429 
-436 QDSGGSGDRG
+436 QG
-446 VRIRFEDVSFGYEE
+446 VRITFEDVSFGYEE
-460 GGRPALAGVDLDIAP
+460 GGRPALSGIGLDFAP

-498 LYAPTEGRVLVDDH
+498 LYAPTRGRVLVDGH
-512 DVADLTLDSLRAAVG
+512 DVAGLTLDSLRSAVG

-552 DEEVLDA
+552 DEQVLDA
-559 LAAASARD
+559 LAAAAARD
-567 VIEALPEGLDTVV
+567 VVEGLPEGLDTVV

-625 LAGLDTALG
+625 LAGLDAALG

-641 ANRRASLRLAE
+641 ANRPASLRLAE

-671 AAREPTYRAVLAH
+671 AAREPAYRAVLAH

>member
-1 MGRDHR
+1 MSTPETYAPVQNLECISTITSHR
-7 SQRDPAVAC
+7 SAGEPNRFADC
-16 LTSRLTRG
+16 LGAPVR
-24 GPGWRRAD
+24 W
-32 PRLTWNDDPA
+32 
-42 LSLRRGPWEAVDH
+42 
-55 GRGLSGR
+55 
-62 CRTLDRREPALE
+62 
-74 HSTTWSAP
+74 TTGNPSPNAWSCP

-88 DPPPDGLAL
+88 EPPPDGLAL
-97 GTLRRIVGLMRPAWR
+97 GTLRRIVDLMRPYWR
-112 RVSVAFLLGVTMLA
+112 RVAVGFALGIAMLA
-126 ITSFIP
+126 ITSFVP
-132 LVTRTIIDDGL
+132 LITKTIIDQGL
-143 TRRIPG
+143 TRRVPG
-149 VLGREI
+149 VLARET

-164 RWVVGGLRRNISG
+164 RWVVGGLRRNLSG

-203 DRVPTGQLLAR
+203 DRTPTGQLLAR

-219 RSLRYFISWGLVFM
+219 RSLRYFISWGLVFL
-233 VLNLMT
+233 VLNVIT
-239 FAIAAVQMWLL
+239 FLIAATQMWLL

-256 IVLAL
+256 VVLAL
-261 APPLVYGALRFNRR
+261 SPPLVYGAVRFNRR
-275 LHRVYWQVQQEIGE
+275 LHRVYWQVQQEVGE

-300 VRVVKAFGRENEQT
+300 VRVVKAFGREQEQT
-314 RRLETEA
+314 RRLEVEA
-321 SSILDQNLEAA
+321 ASILDQNLEAA
-332 RLRAFYNPLLAI
+332 RIRAFYVPLLAI
-344 LPQLSLAA
+344 LPQLCLAA

-365 ITLGTL
+365 ITLGAL

-414 IADRPDAIALPRPAG
+414 IADRPGATPLPDPA
-429 GSGRKGR
+429 
-436 QDSGGSGDRG
+436 DRG
-446 VRIRFEDVSFGYEE
+446 ARISFEHVGFGYGG
-460 GGRPALAGVDLDIAP
+460 GGRAALAGIDLDIAP

-498 LYAPTEGRVLVDDH
+498 LYAPTEGRVLVDGH
-512 DVADLTLDSLRAAVG
+512 DVADLTLDSLRSTVG

-552 DEEVLDA
+552 DEEVLGA
-559 LAAASARD
+559 LAAAAALE
-567 VIEALPEGLDTVV
+567 VVQALPEGLDTVV

-600 LLMQPRVLILD
+600 LLMRPRVLILD

-625 LAGLDTALG
+625 LTGLDRALG

-641 ANRRASLRLAE
+641 ANRPASLRLAE
-652 RVVLLDRGR
+652 RVVLLERGR
-661 VVAQGSHEDL
+661 VVAQGSHQDL
-671 AAREPTYRAVLAH
+671 AAREPAYRAVLTH
-684 AGGGVDRLVEEAAS
+684 AGGGIDRLVEEAAS

>member
-1 MGRDHR
+1 M
-7 SQRDPAVAC
+7 
-16 LTSRLTRG
+16 
-24 GPGWRRAD
+24 
-32 PRLTWNDDPA
+32 
-42 LSLRRGPWEAVDH
+42 
-55 GRGLSGR
+55 
-62 CRTLDRREPALE
+62 
-74 HSTTWSAP
+74 AP
-82 LRWYGT
+82 Y
-88 DPPPDGLAL
+88 
-97 GTLRRIVGLMRPAWR
+97 WR
-112 RVSVAFLLGVTMLA
+112 RVVAAFALGIVMTA
-126 ITSFIP
+126 ITSLIP
-132 LVTRTIIDDGL
+132 LVTKTIIDDGL
-143 TRRIPG
+143 TRRVPG
-149 VLGREI
+149 VLAREI
-155 ALLMGLAVV
+155 TLLLGLALA
-164 RWVVGGLRRNISG
+164 RWLAGGLRRNISG
-177 RVGTDVEY
+177 LIGTDVEY

-203 DRVPTGQLLAR
+203 DRAPTGQLLAR
-214 ATSDV
+214 TTSDV

-233 VLNLMT
+233 VLNVVT

-256 IVLAL
+256 VVLAL
-261 APPLVYGALRFNRR
+261 APPLVYGALRYNRR
-275 LHRVYWQVQQEIGE
+275 LHRVYWQVQQEIGD

-300 VRVVKAFGRENEQT
+300 VRVVKAFGREDEQA
-314 RRLETEA
+314 RRLDVEA
-321 SSILDQNLEAA
+321 TSILDQNLEAA

-352 ILWYGGRLAIDGQ
+352 ILWYGGRLTIEGQ

-371 VAFNSYLLLLA
+371 VAFNSYLLLLT

-414 IADRPDAIALPRPAG
+414 IADRPGAAAVPAPAA
-429 GSGRKGR
+429 GRGAR
-436 QDSGGSGDRG
+436 VTFQEVG
-446 VRIRFEDVSFGYEE
+446 FGYAE
-460 GGRPALAGVDLDIAP
+460 GGRATLTGIDLEIAP

-492 LGLVPR
+492 LGLIPR
-498 LYAPTEGRVLVDDH
+498 LYAPGQGRVLLDGQ
-512 DVADLTLDSLRAAVG
+512 DVAGLTLDSLRAAVG

-540 RDNVAFGRPQAT
+540 RDNVAFGRPGAG
-552 DEEVLDA
+552 DDEVLDA
-559 LAAASARD
+559 LAAAAALD
-567 VIEALPEGLDTVV
+567 VVETLPDGLDTVV

-625 LAGLDTALG
+625 LAGLDGALG

-661 VVAQGSHEDL
+661 VVAQGSHEEL
-671 AAREPTYRAVLAH
+671 AAREPAYRAVLAH
-684 AGGGVDRLVEEAAS
+684 AGAGVDRLVEEAAS